1 MEGAAAIHI
10 ELGVLMAMDL
20 GDAVEG
26 VVTRIEQGLYVAMGR
41 VGGEGQRGKQ
51 RMDAGVAQ
59 GVVQDQRR
67 VRRRQPR
74 HLLTGSVGA
83 RRADSNRD
91 GQCGGEALGWRARRR
106 GRSNGERRELG
117 HPPAVRR
124 ARERLCGAG
133 GGDDVLDSVGFEPIG
148 ETTAKEKTKSR
159 RKNEPDLAALA
170 RRASGSAG
178 EAAGRRL
185 GAGKWRGSFLE
196 RAESRAPADAQ
207 PNTRADAR
215 NAKLLKMPTL
225 FPKLLETKFFY
236 FAKFSRML
244 TSFSKLLEIL
254 LASVAVA
261 NFGFGFCL
269 SSLTLVK
276 RSLSN

>member
-1 MEGAAAIHI
+1 M
-10 ELGVLMAMDL
+10 
-20 GDAVEG
+20 
-26 VVTRIEQGLYVAMGR
+26 AMGR

-74 HLLTGSVGA
+74 HLLNGSAGA

-124 ARERLCGAG
+124 ARDRLCGAG
-133 GGDDVLDSVGFEPIG
+133 GGDGVLDSVGFEPIG

-178 EAAGRRL
+178 EAAALATEVDGHGHGKKRDKEGGGRTQ
-185 GAGKWRGSFLE
+185 AWRGKEARKFP
-196 RAESRAPADAQ
+196 RARRKSSAGGCAAKNARVKMRARTQ
-207 PNTRADAR
+207 G
-215 NAKLLKMPTL
+215 MP
-225 FPKLLETKFFY
+225 
-236 FAKFSRML
+236 S
-244 TSFSKLLEIL
+244 
-254 LASVAVA
+254 
-261 NFGFGFCL
+261 C
-269 SSLTLVK
+269 
-276 RSLSN
+276 